1 LAQSIT
7 LSSPCTEA
15 DPLRIVY
22 NVPWLETA
30 QTELEDSRMNPGTQG
45 KTNFFEEVEIQGHII
60 DSLLLP
66 KVLDEI
72 LTQGG
77 SYLIKEIRLG
87 QRQEDISY
95 ARIEVHADSAEI
107 LERVLDSIHDHG
119 AIPTTANDCQAVEA
133 DMDGAFPEGF
143 YSTTNY
149 RTQVRLNQEWIDVED
164 QEMDCG
170 ILIDPQGT
178 SARCLPMTDVRKGD
192 RIVVGRQGLR
202 VFPAET
208 QARSNLFEFMA
219 SPVSSE
225 KPKGVTV
232 REIAQAMRRT
242 RESGEK
248 ILAVLGPAVVH
259 TGGVEHISQLIRMGY
274 LNVLFA
280 GNALATHDIELA
292 LYGTSLG
299 ISADHGLPTEEG
311 HEHHLRAINTIRRL
325 GSIRT
330 AVERGVLKS
339 GIMYECIKHRIPLVL
354 AGSIRDDGPLPEVI
368 TDVLVAQRAMR
379 EQVRGV
385 GFALMIAT
393 ALHAIATGN
402 LLPAWVKVACVDIN
416 PATVTKL
423 TDRGSIQTVGV
434 VTDAEPFLRALVAEL
449 SK

>member
-1 LAQSIT
+1 
-7 LSSPCTEA
+7 
-15 DPLRIVY
+15 V
-22 NVPWLETA
+22 
-30 QTELEDSRMNPGTQG
+30 ED
-45 KTNFFEEVEIQGHII
+45 VEIQGHII

-72 LTQGG
+72 LTHGG
-77 SYLIKEIRLG
+77 SYVLKDIRIG
-87 QRQEDISY
+87 TRQSDPSY
-95 ARIEVHADSAEI
+95 ARIEVRAPSAEA
-107 LERVLDSIHDHG
+107 LAELLDTIHDHG
-119 AIPTTANDCQAVEA
+119 AVPVAQRDCATVPA

-143 YSTTNY
+143 YSTTSF
-149 RTQVRLNQEWIDVED
+149 RTQIRLNGEWIDVED

-170 ILIDPQGT
+170 ILVDPEGA
-178 SARCLPMTDVRKGD
+178 ARCIAMTEVKKGD
-192 RIVVGRQGLR
+192 LIVVGRQGLR
-202 VFPAET
+202 VFPADT
-208 QARSNLFEFMA
+208 TARQNLFEFMA

-232 REIAQAMRRT
+232 REIAGAMRRT
-242 RESGEK
+242 REAGEK
-248 ILAVLGPAVVH
+248 ILAVLGPAIVH
-259 TGGVEHISQLIRMGY
+259 TGSVEHVCALIRHGY

-280 GNALATHDIELA
+280 GNALATHDVEQA

-299 ISADHGLPTEEG
+299 ISMERGLPTEEG
-311 HEHHLRAINTIRRL
+311 HEHHLRAINTMRRL
-325 GSIRT
+325 GGIRA

-339 GIMYECIKHRIPLVL
+339 GIMYECVRHKIPFVL
-354 AGSIRDDGPLPEVI
+354 AGSIRDDGPMPEVI
-368 TDVLVAQRAMR
+368 TDVLEAQRRMR
-379 EQVRGV
+379 EQVHGV

-449 SK
+449 LR

>member
-1 LAQSIT
+1 MASST
-7 LSSPCTEA
+7 PPDLSG
-15 DPLRIVY
+15 L
-22 NVPWLETA
+22 TA
-30 QTELEDSRMNPGTQG
+30 AARRPGFVED
-45 KTNFFEEVEIQGHII
+45 VEIQGHII

-72 LTQGG
+72 LTRGG
-77 SYLIKEIRLG
+77 SYILKDIRIG
-87 QRQEDISY
+87 QRQQDPSH
-95 ARIEVHADSAEI
+95 ARIEVRAPTPEVLSQI
-107 LERVLDSIHDHG
+107 LDVIHDHG
-119 AIPTTANDCQAVEA
+119 AVPVTAADCATVAA
-133 DMDGAFPEGF
+133 DMDGAFPETF
-143 YSTTNY
+143 YSTTSF
-149 RTQVRLNQEWIDVED
+149 RTQVRLGGEWIDVED

-170 ILIDPQGT
+170 ILVDPKGQA
-178 SARCLPMTDVRKGD
+178 ARCVPMAEVRKGD

-208 QARSNLFEFMA
+208 SARQNLFEFMA

-232 REIAQAMRRT
+232 REIANAMKRT
-242 RESGEK
+242 REAGDK

-259 TGGVEHISQLIRMGY
+259 TGSVPHVCRLIRDGY

-280 GNALATHDIELA
+280 GNALATHDIEQA
-292 LYGTSLG
+292 LFGTSLG
-299 ISADHGLPTEEG
+299 ISQDHGLPTEEG
-311 HEHHLRAINTIRRL
+311 HEHHLRAINTMRRL
-325 GSIRT
+325 GGIRR

-339 GIMYECIKHRIPLVL
+339 GIMYECVRHDVPFVL
-354 AGSIRDDGPLPEVI
+354 AGSIRDDGPLPEVL
-368 TDVLVAQRAMR
+368 TDVLEAQRQMR
-379 EQVRGV
+379 ERIRGV

-434 VTDAEPFLRALVAEL
+434 VTDAEPFLRALVADL
-449 SK
+449 AS